1 MTDAYI
7 HIGTHKTGSTTI
19 QHALRDI
26 SRAHPEEGW
35 IFAGTTATA
44 KSMMQPHRYDKR
56 LVRQFGAEFERLVR
70 RARAARA
77 KRVILSSEALSG
89 SPDDGYLNSKGVFAM
104 LRDATR
110 RYHVKVIIFLRRQD
124 SFVESMYT
132 QKIHEGGTLEFENF
146 LHQYDSPDSLDYRR
160 ILDDLSSS
168 FGEQALV
175 VRSYHESARAGLL
188 ADFGEIIGSESLRCA
203 EEAARNPSYSRH
215 ALEIARLCNRSLD
228 TTGQRRLRH
237 ALQTTMPKGAS
248 EPFSY
253 FPDDERAAFLSRYE
267 VSNRDVA
274 QRYFDGDI
282 MRLFPPPR
290 PAQPTSANEGVQY
303 DEVAGL
309 VVALLNGDSRDKRR
323 MVLAR
328 IRGAILD
335 HPRLRRLIS
344 RVRRRT

>member
-35 IFAGTTATA
+35 IFSGTTATA
-44 KSMMQPHRYDKR
+44 KSMMQAQQYDQR

-70 RARAARA
+70 QARSAQAN
-77 KRVILSSEALSG
+77 RVILSSEALSG
-89 SPDDGYLNSKGVFAM
+89 LPDDGYLNSKAVFSM
-104 LRDATR
+104 LHDATS
-110 RYHVKVIIFLRRQD
+110 RYPVKVIIFLRRQD

-146 LHQYDSPDSLDYRR
+146 LHQYDSPGSLDYRR
-160 ILDDLSSS
+160 MLDDLGTS

-175 VRSYHESARAGLL
+175 VRSYHESARTGLL
-188 ADFGEIIGSESLRCA
+188 ADFGEIIGSESLRYA
-203 EEAARNPSYSRH
+203 EQAARNPSYSRH
-215 ALEIARLCNRSLD
+215 ALEIARICNQSLD
-228 TTGQRRLRH
+228 KSGIRRLKR
-237 ALQTTMPKGAS
+237 ALQATMPKSRS

-253 FPDDERAAFLSRYE
+253 FSDDARAQFLDRYE

-274 QRYFDGDI
+274 KRYFGGDLA
-282 MRLFPPPR
+282 RLFPPPR
-290 PAQPTSANEGVQY
+290 PARPASASEGLQY
-303 DEVAGL
+303 EEAAGL

-323 MVLAR
+323 RVVAR
-328 IRGAILD
+328 IRRAILE
-335 HPRLRRLIS
+335 HPRLRKLVS

>member
-19 QHALRDI
+19 QHALRDT
-26 SRAHPEEGW
+26 SLALPEEGW
-35 IFAGTTATA
+35 IFSGTTATA
-44 KSMMQPHRYDKR
+44 KSMMQAQRYDKGLAR
-56 LVRQFGAEFERLVR
+56 RFGAEFERLVQ
-70 RARAARA
+70 RARSARA
-77 KRVILSSEALSG
+77 NRVIISSEALSG
-89 SPDDGYLNSKGVFAM
+89 SPDDGYLNSKAVFAM
-104 LRDATR
+104 LRDATS
-110 RYHVKVIIFLRRQD
+110 RYYVKVIMLLRRQD

-132 QKIHEGGTLEFENF
+132 QKIHEGGTLEFERF
-146 LHQYDSPDSLDYRR
+146 LNQYDSPDSLDYRR

-168 FGEQALV
+168 FGEQALF

-203 EEAARNPSYSRH
+203 EETARNPSYSRH

-274 QRYFDGDI
+274 NRYFDGDI

-290 PAQPTSANEGVQY
+290 PARATSADEGLQY

-309 VVALLNGDSRDKRR
+309 VVELLSRDFRDEGR
-323 MVLAR
+323 SVADR
-328 IRGAILD
+328 FRGAILD
-335 HPRLRRLIS
+335 HPRWRKLIS
-344 RVRRRT
+344 TVRRRT